1 MNDNKTIADVAE
13 RAIKSIG
20 KPSTAEEIH
29 AEIVRLDLYRF
40 NSPTPVHVLETELKR
55 YSAQSQRS
63 DKRENSR
70 FTINS
75 DKTYGIVSNEP
86 FKMKRAQ
93 TIGMKRIMRASDK
106 EELIEELISSRVGL
120 FKEIWRLLLFAA
132 QIGMQ
137 ARRRETLRAVETGK
151 GIDQATFGNSSSWP
165 GILYL
170 MGLVEAGDSQMLDGS
185 SEGEDQRVLLFQ
197 EYANGGLSIMRDFFK
212 DRAIDLDG
220 VLAFIQSHQGQNATL
235 TSPDLDL
242 TI

>member
-1 MNDNKTIADVAE
+1 MNDSQTIADVAE
-13 RAIKSIG
+13 RVIKSIG

-29 AEIVRLDLYRF
+29 AEIVRLDLYQF
-40 NSPTPVHVLETELKR
+40 NTPTPVHVLETELKR

-75 DKTYGIVSNEP
+75 DKTYGIVSKES

-93 TIGMKRIMRASDK
+93 TIGMKRILRASDK

-132 QIGMQ
+132 QVGMQ
-137 ARRRETLRAVETGK
+137 ARKREALRAVETGK

-170 MGLVEAGDSQMLDGS
+170 MSLVEVRDSQMLDGS

-220 VLAFIQSHQGQNATL
+220 VLAFIQSHQAQNTTL
-235 TSPDLDL
+235 DSPDLDL